1 MLKSKI
7 IYCALSFFI
16 FAISAFNKIKRH
28 MVINDIYIK
37 ISIKSLPGNGN
48 MGLRKKDIKPYVENK
63 SDGKAAINVQLE

>member
-7 IYCALSFFI
+7 IHCALSFFI
-16 FAISAFNKIKRH
+16 FAIGAFNKIKRH

-63 SDGKAAINVQLE
+63 SDGKAAINIQLE